1 MVSVCLVCPDSL
13 GRERARG
20 HSLNLD
26 ELQTQTRDLTIT
38 KHRCLITFIH
48 FVLE

>member
-1 MVSVCLVCPDSL
+1 MRSVCLVCPDSL

-20 HSLNLD
+20 HSLTLD
-26 ELQTQTRDLTIT
+26 KLQTQTRDLTI